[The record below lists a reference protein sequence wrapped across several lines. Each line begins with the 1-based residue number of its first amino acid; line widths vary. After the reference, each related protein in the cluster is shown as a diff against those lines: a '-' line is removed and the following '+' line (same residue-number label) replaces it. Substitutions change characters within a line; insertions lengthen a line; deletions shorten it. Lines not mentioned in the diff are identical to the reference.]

1 MKAINEPVKHTE
13 NYIQIKDWL
22 KQQDGIVNISGNDG
36 TDRVYLMHAFSS
48 DAHVR
53 LVVTYSEQ
61 RMEQLYEDFRFLSA
75 STSSSSASRIVTTF
89 FLM

>member
-61 RMEQLYEDFRFLSA
+61 RMEQLYEDFRFYDKAVYMYPSKDIL
-75 STSSSSASRIVTTF
+75 F
-89 FLM
+89 